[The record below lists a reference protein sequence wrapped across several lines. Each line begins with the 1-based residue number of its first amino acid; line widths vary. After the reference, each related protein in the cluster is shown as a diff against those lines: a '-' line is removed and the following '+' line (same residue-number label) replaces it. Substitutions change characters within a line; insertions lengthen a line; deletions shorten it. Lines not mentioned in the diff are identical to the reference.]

1 MALVVHSAALIG
13 VEAYRVEIQVDARP
27 GQWFFNIVGL
37 PDGAVRE
44 AKDRVQSALY
54 TSGYYLPERHITIN
68 LAPSDTRKE
77 GSGFDLPIAVGILT
91 SINLISNQDRVGR
104 YAVIGELA
112 LDGSVRGV
120 RGVLPV
126 VMAMRDQGFYGI
138 IVPAANVREAAVV
151 DGIEVV
157 PVSHLT
163 QVVEFLR
170 GDLELAP
177 VRTDAASLLAGGA
190 LDCEEDFNQV
200 AGQEHA
206 KRAMEIAAAG
216 GHNILLIGPPGSGKT
231 MLAKRMVTIL
241 PDMNIEEA
249 LEVTRIHSIVG
260 RVPDNRGIVTQR
272 PFVSPHH
279 TISYAGLAGG
289 GTSPRPGMISMA
301 HRGVLFLDEFPEFSR
316 PVLEVLRQPI
326 EDGEVT
332 LVRAQGSVT
341 FPTDFTL
348 VAAMNPCP
356 CGYYGDPFHECI
368 CSPVQIANYH
378 QRLSGPLI
386 DRIDLHVEV
395 PAVRYLE
402 LNAKYRGEG
411 SQAIRERVMA
421 ARHKQ
426 TARFAKTRTQ
436 CNAGMTVRQLR
447 AYCRLNEDGHR
458 LMQSAMEKL
467 GFSARAHDRILKV
480 ARTIADLDGAGEIR
494 APHISEALQY
504 RGQDR
509 TKFARNDRR

>member
-1 MALVVHSAALIG
+1 MAFVVHSAALLG
-13 VEAYRVEIQVDARP
+13 VDAYRVEVQVDARP
-27 GQWFFNIVGL
+27 GTWFFNIVGL

-44 AKDRVQSALY
+44 AKDRVQAALY
-54 TSGYYLPERHITIN
+54 TSGYYLPERHITVN

-77 GSGFDLPIAVGILT
+77 GSGFDLPIAIGILT
-91 SINLISNQDRVGR
+91 GISLISNQDRLSQ

-126 VMAMRDQGFYGI
+126 AMAVREMGLQGV
-138 IVPAANVREAAVV
+138 IVPAANVREAAIVK
-151 DGIEVV
+151 GIEVI
-157 PVSHLT
+157 PVNHLT

-170 GDLELAP
+170 GDLDLAP
-177 VRTDAASLLAGGA
+177 VRVDATGLLAGGA
-190 LDCEEDFNQV
+190 LRMEEDFCQV
-200 AGQEHA
+200 AGQNHA

-216 GHNILLIGPPGSGKT
+216 GHNIILIGPPGSGKT
-231 MLAKRMVTIL
+231 MLAKRMITIL
-241 PDMNIEEA
+241 PDMCLEEA

-260 RVPDNRGIVTQR
+260 RVPSEVGIVTRR

-289 GTSPRPGMISMA
+289 GSSPRPGMISLS

-326 EDGEVT
+326 EDGNVT
-332 LVRAQGSVT
+332 LVRALGSVT

-368 CSPVQIANYH
+368 CSPVQISRYH
-378 QRLSGPLI
+378 QRISGPLL

-395 PAVRYLE
+395 PAVRYME
-402 LNAKYRGEG
+402 LNAKRRGESS
-411 SQAIRERVMA
+411 SQIRERVLA
-421 ARHKQ
+421 ARIRQ
-426 TARFAKTRTQ
+426 STRFVNTDTQ
-436 CNAGMTVRQLR
+436 CNSGMTVKQLR
-447 AYCRLNEDGHR
+447 ALCVLDADGHR
-458 LMQSAMEKL
+458 LMESAMEKL
-467 GFSARAHDRILKV
+467 GFSARAHDRVLKV
-480 ARTIADLDGAGEIR
+480 ARTIADLDGSREIR
-494 APHISEALQY
+494 APHISEAVQY
-504 RGQDR
+504 RGLDR
-509 TKFARNDRR
+509 ALVIHAVSG